1 MSFVGSTVEQD
12 TSRKRLIAIM
22 YLTSGVL
29 LLILL
34 YDLQV
39 GNIVPGI
46 KGGGTLPHQVYV
58 LVLPALAHIMYKC
71 LRGKLIWQK

>member
-1 MSFVGSTVEQD
+1 MST
-12 TSRKRLIAIM
+12 RRRILILVM
-22 YLTSGVL
+22 YLTAGVL
-29 LLILL
+29 LLILF

-58 LVLPALAHIMYKC
+58 MILPALIHIMYKAWK
-71 LRGKLIWQK
+71 GETIWQKWH

>member
-1 MSFVGSTVEQD
+1 MEAFGKEE
-12 TSRKRLIAIM
+12 KRRVLITIM
-22 YLTSGVL
+22 YLTAGTL
-29 LLILL
+29 LLVLV

-58 LVLPALAHIMYKC
+58 LVLPALAHIMYNC
-71 LRGKLIWQK
+71 LRGKLIWHK

>member
-1 MSFVGSTVEQD
+1 MIIV
-12 TSRKRLIAIM
+12 M
-22 YLTSGVL
+22 YLTAGVL

-39 GNIVPGI
+39 GNIKPGI

-58 LVLPALAHIMYKC
+58 LALPALIHMMYKIIK
-71 LRGKLIWQK
+71 GGPW